1 MSAAEWANWDG
12 RQRAHPRVLASP
24 RSLAELAELVGAAD
38 ACGEQVRVAGA
49 GHSFTALVPTSGT
62 LISLRELDRV
72 LDIDPVGGRVRVQ
85 AGITIAALNRV
96 LDRHGM
102 AFANLGDIDSQ
113 TLAGAV
119 ATGTHGTGSRLGN
132 LSSQI
137 ESLELM
143 GADGQVVVLDE
154 RSDPEGLRAARVS
167 LGALGVITALTLRTV
182 PAFRL
187 HRRDGPAGLAA
198 TLERLQELADAHD
211 HFEMYWFPY
220 SDTALLRRNDRTDA
234 PARPRSRARTYME
247 DIVLVNHGLQALSRL
262 GRRHPAL
269 IPVLN
274 RTATRLAGSSERV
287 DRSHRI
293 FVTPRLVRFTEM
305 EYAIPREHAATAI
318 GAIRDGIHAA
328 RLPVNFPI
336 EVRFVAPDDALLSPA
351 HGRASCY
358 IAVHTYDGM
367 AFEPY
372 FRMVEQ
378 IMDGFGGRPHWGKRH
393 FQSAATLAGRYPGWE
408 RFQAVRRRLDQD
420 LRFGNDELARVLG

>member
-12 RQRAHPRVLASP
+12 RQRARPRVLASP
-24 RSLAELAELVGAAD
+24 RSLAELAGVVGAAGEL
-38 ACGEQVRVAGA
+38 GEQVRVAGA

-62 LISLRELDRV
+62 LISLRGLDRV
-72 LDIDPVGGRVRVQ
+72 LDIDPLGGRVRVQ
-85 AGITIAALNRV
+85 GGITIRALNSV

-102 AFANLGDIDSQ
+102 AFENLGDIDSQ

-143 GADGQVVVLDE
+143 GADGRVVVLDE
-154 RSDPEGLRAARVS
+154 RSDPEGLCAARVS

-187 HRRDGPAGLAA
+187 HGRDGPAGLEA
-198 TLERLQELADAHD
+198 TVGRLQELADAHD

-220 SDTALLRRNDRTDA
+220 SDTALLRRNDRTSA
-234 PARPRSRARTYME
+234 PARLRSRTRTYME
-247 DIVLVNHGLQALSRL
+247 DIVLVNHGLQTLSRL
-262 GRRHPAL
+262 GRRHPSLVPA
-269 IPVLN
+269 LN
-274 RTATRLAGSSERV
+274 RTATRLAGSSQRV

-305 EYAIPREHAATAI
+305 EYAIAREHAAAAI
-318 GAIRDGIHAA
+318 MAIRDGIHAE

-351 HGRASCY
+351 HRRASCY

-393 FQSAATLAGRYPGWE
+393 FQSAATLAARYPGWE
-408 RFQAVRRRLDQD
+408 RFQAARRRLDPD
-420 LRFGNDELARVLG
+420 GRFTNDELARVLG